1 MALMKISQMHAGG
14 CPQAPGSSSLR
25 KVTPWEATEG
35 PLPLL
40 SLQGPLL
47 GKTLRPP
54 KDGGVGGKGGW
65 EGGGRKRWRR
75 KEEEEG
81 KGKRRLKRRRRPP
94 FLGPTA
100 FAKPSP
106 GPLSSVSGADRSRQV
121 LKSTLEGFQRYPQGR
136 K

>member
-1 MALMKISQMHAGG
+1 MAPMKISQMHAGG
-14 CPQAPGSSSLR
+14 CPQVPGSSSFR

-35 PLPLL
+35 PLSLL
-40 SLQGPLL
+40 TLQGPLL
-47 GKTLRPP
+47 GKALRPP
-54 KDGGVGGKGGW
+54 KDGGGRRRLGRR
-65 EGGGRKRWRR
+65 GRKRWRR

-81 KGKRRLKRRRRPP
+81 KGRRLKRRRRPP